1 MGKLNQEESD
11 TLALLIALIMNQAK
25 WLVRA
30 LIVIG
35 LLGLASLVP
44 VLNGLVLNILL
55 TVMIWY
61 AVGTVIVICVS
72 AVLAYYYVVGCE
84 RNSLDRYIKQTKRK
98 AGK

>member
-1 MGKLNQEESD
+1 MDRLNQEEAT

-44 VLNGLVLNILL
+44 VLSGPILNILL
-55 TVMIWY
+55 TVMVWY
-61 AVGTVIVICVS
+61 AVGTVIAICVP
-72 AVLAYYYVVGCE
+72 AILAYYYVLGCE
-84 RNSLDRYIKQTKRK
+84 RNNLDRYIRRDKKESR
-98 AGK
+98 

>member
-1 MGKLNQEESD
+1 MDELNKNESD

-44 VLNGLVLNILL
+44 VLSGPILNILL
-55 TVMIWY
+55 TVMVWY
-61 AVGTVIVICVS
+61 AVGTVIAICVP
-72 AVLAYYYVVGCE
+72 AILAYYYVIGCE
-84 RNSLDRYIKQTKRK
+84 RNNLDRYTRQAKKK